1 MKKTTVLLN
10 RVNFRYGWTLVMLL
24 ALPLWFA
31 SCSKDK
37 DGNGEPDVKPSAV
50 SGSWKISGMKVNPGF
65 DFGDGKKVTDLL
77 AFFREYGGEETVACL
92 TDTKITFNN
101 NGTITGTPSPN
112 CKSDDLDDFNPAEDK
127 SKWSVDGNKLTI
139 TDSDGAQVYDLET
152 SGSTMKWRTTEK
164 DDLDGDG
171 TIDTFTMTIEFKK
184 A

>member
-24 ALPLWFA
+24 ALPLFFA

-50 SGSWKISGMKVNPGF
+50 SGSWKISGMKVNPGM
-65 DFGDGKKVTDLL
+65 DMGNGQVVTDLL
-77 AFFREYGGEETVACL
+77 DFLSEYGDADAIACL

-112 CKSDDLDDFNPAEDK
+112 CKSDDMDDLNPAENNA
-127 SKWSVDGNKLTI
+127 KWSVNGNKLTI
-139 TDSDGAQVYDLET
+139 TDSDGAQTYDLET
-152 SGSTMKWRTTEK
+152 SGNTMKWSVLQE
-164 DDLDGDG
+164 DDMDGDG
-171 TIDTFTMTIEFKK
+171 KADKYTMTIEFKK

>member
-1 MKKTTVLLN
+1 M
-10 RVNFRYGWTLVMLL
+10 NFRYGWTLVMLL

-50 SGSWKISGMKVNPGF
+50 SGSWKISGMKVNPGM
-65 DFGDGKKVTDLL
+65 DLGDGKPTTDLL
-77 AFFREYGGEETVACL
+77 AFIAQYGGADAVACL

-101 NGTITGTPSPN
+101 NGTITGTPSPK
-112 CKSDDLDDFNPAEDK
+112 CQSEDMGDLNPAEDNA
-127 SKWSVDGNKLTI
+127 KWSVNGNKLTI

-152 SGSTMKWRTTEK
+152 SGNTMKWSMPQE

-171 TIDTFTMTIEFKK
+171 KADKYTMTIEFKK

>member
-10 RVNFRYGWTLVMLL
+10 RVNFRYAWTMVMLL

-65 DFGDGKKVTDLL
+65 DFGTGQKVTDLL
-77 AFFREYGGEETVACL
+77 AFFKEFGGEEAVACL
-92 TDTKITFNN
+92 TDTKMTFNS

-112 CKSDDLDDFNPAEDK
+112 CKSDDLDDFNPATNNA
-127 SKWSVDGNKLTI
+127 KWSVDGNKLTI

-152 SGSTMKWRTTEK
+152 SGSTMKWSITEK

-171 TIDTFTMTIEFKK
+171 KVDTYTMTIEFKK

>member
-1 MKKTTVLLN
+1 M
-10 RVNFRYGWTLVMLL
+10 NFRYGWTLIMLL

-50 SGSWKISGMKVNPGF
+50 SGSWKISGMKVNPGI
-65 DFGDGKKVTDLL
+65 DFLGTGQPITDLL
-77 AFFREYGGEETVACL
+77 GFFQQYGGADAVACL

-101 NGTITGTPSPN
+101 NGTISGTPSPN
-112 CKSDDLDDFNPAEDK
+112 CKSDDLDDFNPAENN
-127 SKWSVDGNKLTI
+127 SKWSVNGNKLTI

-152 SGSTMKWRTTEK
+152 SGNTMKWSTTEK

-171 TIDTFTMTIEFKK
+171 TIDTYTMTIEFKK

>member
-1 MKKTTVLLN
+1 M
-10 RVNFRYGWTLVMLL
+10 VMLL

-65 DFGDGKKVTDLL
+65 DFGTGQKVTDLL
-77 AFFREYGGEETVACL
+77 AFFKEYGGEEAVACL
-92 TDTKITFNN
+92 TDTKMTFNS

-112 CKSDDLDDFNPAEDK
+112 CKSDDLDDFNPATNNA
-127 SKWSVDGNKLTI
+127 KWSVDGNKLTI

-152 SGSTMKWRTTEK
+152 SGSTMKWSITEK

-171 TIDTFTMTIEFKK
+171 KVDTYTMTIEFKK

>member
-50 SGSWKISGMKVNPGF
+50 SGSWKISGMKVNPGM
-65 DFGDGKKVTDLL
+65 DLGTGEPITDLL
-77 AFFREYGGEETVACL
+77 GFLADNGAADAVACL

-112 CKSDDLDDFNPAEDK
+112 CQSEDLDDLNPTEDNA
-127 SKWSVDGNKLTI
+127 KWSVNGNKLTI
-139 TDSDGAQVYDLET
+139 TDSDGAQTYDLET
-152 SGSTMKWRTTEK
+152 SGNTMKWSMLQE

-171 TIDTFTMTIEFKK
+171 KNEQYTTTIEFKK